1 MGESVPRRWRVLPEA
16 GKGSV
21 GEEGNPTRPDS
32 THNPPQH
39 EGAGDRKARRYDD
52 IVFNIK

>member
-1 MGESVPRRWRVLPEA
+1 MGGSAPRRWRVLPEA

-21 GEEGNPTRPDS
+21 GEEGIPTRPDP

-39 EGAGDRKARRYDD
+39 EEARDPEARRY
-52 IVFNIK
+52 VVKLFNIK

>member
-1 MGESVPRRWRVLPEA
+1 MPEA

-21 GEEGNPTRPDS
+21 GEEGIPTRPDP

-39 EGAGDRKARRYDD
+39 EEARDPEARRY
-52 IVFNIK
+52 VVKLFNIK